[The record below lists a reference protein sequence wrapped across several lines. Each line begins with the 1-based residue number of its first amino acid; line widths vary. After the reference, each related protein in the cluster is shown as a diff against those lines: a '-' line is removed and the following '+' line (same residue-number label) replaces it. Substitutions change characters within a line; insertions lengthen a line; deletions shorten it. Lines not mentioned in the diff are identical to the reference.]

1 MPRLTVWMLRLAL
14 LALLGGAVI
23 GAALLG
29 GLSAAQRHAG
39 ALRALHVDLMLFGW
53 LVQSVL
59 AVAYWIL
66 PRRSTLPER
75 GPGVPAWVA
84 FALFQMGV
92 AAATLAPMAPTP
104 SALLLLGRL
113 LLVAATLLFLLLL
126 IPRVKPFGTA

>member
-1 MPRLTVWMLRLAL
+1 MPRLTAWMLRLAL

-29 GLSAAQRHAG
+29 GLPAAQLHAG

-66 PRRSTLPER
+66 PRRATIPER
-75 GPGVPAWVA
+75 GPAPPAWAA
-84 FALFQMGV
+84 FGLFQAGV
-92 AAATLAPMAPTP
+92 AAATLAPMAP
-104 SALLLLGRL
+104 SALMLLSRL
-113 LLVAATLLFLLLL
+113 LLVSATLLFLLLL